1 MGIAGLALATS
12 ISAIV
17 AVVLL
22 LASLREKI
30 GGLGLWV
37 FGKSLV
43 KIIVA
48 SVVMGGTASAT
59 FRSLKVSL
67 GQELVD
73 DLHSHWRRGV
83 RCTNLLLPYTR
94 GGANVGRS

>member
-1 MGIAGLALATS
+1 MINATVAVVLNIALNIILSRYMGIAGLALATS

-48 SVVMGGTASAT
+48 SVVMGA
-59 FRSLKVSL
+59 
-67 GQELVD
+67 
-73 DLHSHWRRGV
+73 W
-83 RCTNLLLPYTR
+83 LLQPSDR
-94 GGANVGRS
+94 